1 MKNFHLID
9 KYITSVHISG
19 EQQKLEINVSPEFLF
34 FFFLI
39 DNALNYKS
47 KLLVVNGLWICCN
60 KVI

>member
-47 KLLVVNGLWICCN
+47 KLLVVNGL
-60 KVI
+60 